1 MKKRVIVLAIVIAV
15 IVGVMLYMH
24 YTPFWVNITTVV
36 SFAIG
41 AVAGWVSN
49 VVYRRYFKKE
59 EENK

>member
-36 SFAIG
+36 SFSIG
-41 AVAGWVSN
+41 TVAGWVSN

-59 EENK
+59 EEKK

>member
-36 SFAIG
+36 SLSLIHI
-41 AVAGWVSN
+41 
-49 VVYRRYFKKE
+49 
-59 EENK
+59 

>member
-1 MKKRVIVLAIVIAV
+1 MKKRVIVLAFVIAV

-49 VVYRRYFKKE
+49 VVYLRYFKKE
-59 EENK
+59 EEKK